1 MEVVVGDLMSSELVT
16 LAEHESLDLADE
28 IMKLARIRHLPVVNN
43 NRLVGLVTHR
53 DLLRAQVSSL
63 TELSAEE
70 SKDINSH
77 IPVAQIMTRQV
88 LTVKPTTPALEAA
101 TIMAERKIGCLP
113 VVEDEELQGLIT
125 EADFLNLVIKALR
138 TSNVT
143 QAD

>member
-63 TELSAEE
+63 TELSDEEREELAGAGDAEAI
-70 SKDINSH
+70 D
-77 IPVAQIMTRQV
+77 V
-88 LTVKPTTPALEAA
+88 ALEDILGDIEVAMVEPEGGVEGGE
-101 TIMAERKIGCLP
+101 TQRVIG
-113 VVEDEELQGLIT
+113 VFAGVQIQGLAGQVVAKYDGIVPLGKP
-125 EADFLNLVIKALR
+125 A
-138 TSNVT
+138 
-143 QAD
+143 